1 MSKTST
7 DNELDRGYIGL
18 LPRPKKLA
26 DESYLEYVQSFR
38 KMIIQDMFP
47 VVSGGGEERYAAWKA
62 TNKPNA
68 NSDDLNDIKREFR
81 NSPVT
86 LTWQRFLR
94 SQQEMMW
101 RQTRKSFVRDS
112 DGELQKMKDA
122 ETKGPGKLI
131 YDKDFVVPNYTRQEI
146 HLQPGGYTDDPLAG
160 VVFHYGTMVFYEG
173 TNDQDELHHEL
184 AALTAKPEGKCE
196 RILDI
201 ACSIGQATTALKKLN
216 PDAEVIGLDVGLPL
230 LKYAHYRAVEQDID
244 VIYQQGLAEDMP
256 YEDGHFDAVLS
267 YLLYH
272 EVAEEKIAEIVK
284 DVHRVLRPGGTF
296 SIFDFPNNHGQTLPP
311 SYRFLIDFDSRNNC
325 EPYSVGF
332 VHCDFLGILRNAGFE
347 VTEGPATSNPFL
359 QSIVATKK
367 A

>member
-1 MSKTST
+1 MSNTAK
-7 DNELDRGYIGL
+7 NRGYIGL
-18 LPRPKKLA
+18 LPRPTKLA

-47 VVSGGGEERYAAWKA
+47 VVSEGGEERYTAWK
-62 TNKPNA
+62 TKHKPNA
-68 NSDDLNDIKREFR
+68 NIDELEDIKREYR
-81 NSPVT
+81 KAPVT

-101 RQTRKSFVRDS
+101 RQTRNSFL
-112 DGELQKMKDA
+112 GDA
-122 ETKGPGKLI
+122 ENLLAKMDSAESKGPGKLI

-173 TNDQDELHHEL
+173 TNDQDQLHMEL
-184 AALTAKPEGKCE
+184 AELTTKPDGKCD

-201 ACSIGQATTALKKLN
+201 ACSIGQASTALKKIN
-216 PDAEVIGLDVGLPL
+216 PDVEVTGLDVSLPL
-230 LKYAHYRAVEQDID
+230 LRYAHSRAVDQRID
-244 VIYQQGLAEDMP
+244 VTFQQALAEDMP

-272 EVAEEKIAEIVK
+272 EVAEEKIEEIVK
-284 DVHRVLRPGGTF
+284 EVYRVLRPGGTF
-296 SIFDFPNNHGQTLPP
+296 SIFDFPNNHGQTLPS

-325 EPYSVGF
+325 EPYSVAF
-332 VHCDFLGILRNAGFE
+332 VHCDFMGILSRAGFE
-347 VTEGPATSNPFL
+347 VSDGPVTSNPFL